1 MVVVKAAQQARCA
14 RGSRYSC
21 RSRLDDFGGGR
32 RSAGDFAVG
41 QDQQGPDHGG
51 CPLRVGVDLAEDPP
65 VLEMGE
71 PVLDRRPDGGER
83 LVGQFPPSGQG
94 EAPWEVTEF
103 GRKVLPKAQQAVHK
117 WAEITRIGSATVVVE
132 FLPQHAYFVSPVAA
146 HLRDH
151 MEIKLAPLSEHD
163 RDLSRFEEVVVGRV
177 ADGVSDLVIGL
188 PPKSLAKLE
197 KTYLYTSRLEAMI
210 PRVDDDRRDHLTLHE
225 AAGIS
230 YTPSPST
237 ARKG

>member
-1 MVVVKAAQQARCA
+1 MEV
-14 RGSRYSC
+14 
-21 RSRLDDFGGGR
+21 
-32 RSAGDFAVG
+32 VG
-41 QDQQGPDHGG
+41 QRETSRFVRTTRALTTAVAHFGSVWTLPRTRRFSRWANPCSTGARTAASALSDSFRP
-51 CPLRVGVDLAEDPP
+51 RVRGKP
-65 VLEMGE
+65 
-71 PVLDRRPDGGER
+71 
-83 LVGQFPPSGQG
+83 
-94 EAPWEVTEF
+94 PWEVTEF

-163 RDLSRFEEVVVGRV
+163 RDRSRFEEVVVGRV